1 MLLATIV
8 LTRIVLT
15 ITMSRKLTFTIHV
28 FMISSCRE
36 RSLQL
41 LISQLANHLNT
52 EIFIII
58 AHDIVIHLMFR
69 IKTKNKNKIS
79 QVPPSTDAQFPLCT
93 ATERRWSRK
102 SVDRGSPV
110 SNAIL
115 LPTSLTNSRD
125 LGPIAP
131 MVSIESGQNK

>member
-1 MLLATIV
+1 
-8 LTRIVLT
+8 
-15 ITMSRKLTFTIHV
+15 
-28 FMISSCRE
+28 
-36 RSLQL
+36 
-41 LISQLANHLNT
+41 
-52 EIFIII
+52 
-58 AHDIVIHLMFR
+58 MFR

-131 MVSIESGQNK
+131 MVLDQRIVKGSPCIPYLALPVCSTAIDLHHNAPTASSLAVTLIVVLQCWMAVVSLLSWWNHAALK